1 MARHANVMEEP
12 HPQEQPEPATAT
24 RPRLRQLLLPI
35 LIILLGMSVLLYPVI
50 ATQWNNIQ
58 QQLVTEEYAKFVEEQ
73 PEEVRNEMF
82 EAALRYNAEHTGTP
96 ILDPW
101 LAQVAED
108 NGDYQAYLE
117 QLKTNGA
124 MAQIIVPSAKV
135 KLPVY
140 HGSDE
145 KTLQKGVGHLFGTSL
160 PVGGTSTHSVLTG
173 HTGLTNATLFDNL
186 TDVTV
191 GDAIY
196 LNVLGNRLKYEVN
209 QLNVVLPNEIDQL
222 AVVEGQDLVTL
233 ITCTPYGINSHRLLV
248 RGHRVPMEPADEK
261 LLDEQGGLTWQWWML
276 AAIGACALVLVL
288 MLVWVIRAIR
298 RNRRAEPT
306 EEVDSDDQGN

>member
-1 MARHANVMEEP
+1 MEEP

-276 AAIGACALVLVL
+276 AAIGVCALVLVL

>member
-1 MARHANVMEEP
+1 MGQHTIVTQQP
-12 HPQEQPEPATAT
+12 QPEPAPDAAT
-24 RPRLRQLLLPI
+24 QRPRLRQILLPI
-35 LIILLGMSVLLYPVI
+35 CIILVGMCVLLYPVI

-58 QQLVTEEYAKFVEEQ
+58 QQYVTEEYAKFVEEQ
-73 PEEVRNEMF
+73 PEELRNEMF
-82 EAALRYNAEHTGTP
+82 ESALRYNLENTGTP

-108 NGDYQAYLE
+108 NGDYQEYLA
-117 QLKTNGA
+117 QLKTNGP
-124 MAQIIVPSAKV
+124 MAQIIVPAAKV

-145 KTLQKGVGHLFGTSL
+145 KTLEKGVGHLFGTSL
-160 PVGGTSTHSVLTG
+160 PVGGESTHSVLTG

-186 TDVTV
+186 TDVRV

-196 LNVLGNRLKYEVN
+196 LNVLGNRLKYEVD
-209 QLNVVLPNEIDQL
+209 QLNVVLPSEVEQL
-222 AVVEGQDLVTL
+222 AVVEGEDLVTL

-248 RGHRVPMEPADEK
+248 RGHRVPMEPEDEK

-276 AAIGACALVLVL
+276 AAIGACALVLL
-288 MLVWVIRAIR
+288 LVVIWLLRALR
-298 RNRRAEPT
+298 RGRVVAAPDS
-306 EEVDSDDQGN
+306 EVGSDAQGE

>member
-1 MARHANVMEEP
+1 MTQQP
-12 HPQEQPEPATAT
+12 QPEPAPDAAT
-24 RPRLRQLLLPI
+24 QRPRLRQILLPI
-35 LIILLGMSVLLYPVI
+35 CIILVGMCVLLYPVI

-58 QQLVTEEYAKFVEEQ
+58 QQYVTEEYAKFVEEQ
-73 PEEVRNEMF
+73 PEELRNEMF
-82 EAALRYNAEHTGTP
+82 ESALRYNLENTGTP

-108 NGDYQAYLE
+108 NGDYQEYLA
-117 QLKTNGA
+117 QLKTNGP
-124 MAQIIVPSAKV
+124 MAQIIVPAAKV

-145 KTLQKGVGHLFGTSL
+145 KTLEKGVGHLFGTSL
-160 PVGGTSTHSVLTG
+160 PVGGESTHSVLTG

-186 TDVTV
+186 TDVRV

-196 LNVLGNRLKYEVN
+196 LNVLGNRLKYEVD
-209 QLNVVLPNEIDQL
+209 QLNVVLPSEVEQL
-222 AVVEGQDLVTL
+222 AVVEGEDLVTL

-248 RGHRVPMEPADEK
+248 RGHRVPMEPEDEK

-276 AAIGACALVLVL
+276 AAIGACALVLL
-288 MLVWVIRAIR
+288 LVVIWLLRALR
-298 RNRRAEPT
+298 RGRVVAAPDS
-306 EEVDSDDQGN
+306 EVGSDAQGE

>member
-196 LNVLGNRLKYEVN
+196 LNVLGNRLKYEVD

-248 RGHRVPMEPADEK
+248 RGHRVPMEPSDEK

-276 AAIGACALVLVL
+276 AAIGVCALVLVL

>member
-12 HPQEQPEPATAT
+12 HPQEQAEPATAT

-82 EAALRYNAEHTGTP
+82 EAALRYNAEHAGTP

-160 PVGGTSTHSVLTG
+160 PVGSESTHSVLTG

-186 TDVTV
+186 TDVKV

-196 LNVLGNRLKYEVN
+196 LNVLGNRLKYEVD

-298 RNRRAEPT
+298 RNRRAEPR
-306 EEVDSDDQGN
+306 EEADSDDEGN

>member
-1 MARHANVMEEP
+1 MEEP

-160 PVGGTSTHSVLTG
+160 PVGGASTHSVLTG

-196 LNVLGNRLKYEVN
+196 LNVLGNRLKYEVD

-248 RGHRVPMEPADEK
+248 RGHRVPMEPSDEK

-276 AAIGACALVLVL
+276 AAIGVCALVLVL